1 MSLLFILALLLAWP
15 TFGLSLVA
23 WLLLL
28 FLKGAKQAK
37 ASEQRKVVS
46 EVIEPLFKGRFA
58 DFYDA
63 LDVPYRWDSERT
75 QSQSHQCG
83 RFIMN
88 YLAHNPGEAAIF
100 TRGLK
105 RWATKG
111 SGQLCDPVEAAE
123 FETHYDEKKEI
134 HLTAYR
140 AIEALMSQ
148 NNLPCFQGIDLDAV
162 SQYTSAIES
171 RERLQGSA

>member
-1 MSLLFILALLLAWP
+1 MGLLFILALLLAWP
-15 TFGLSLVA
+15 TLGLSLVA
-23 WLLLL
+23 WFVLV
-28 FLKGAKQAK
+28 FLKAAKRAK
-37 ASEQRKVVS
+37 ASAQREVIA

-63 LDVPYRWDSERT
+63 LDVPYRWDAERT
-75 QSQSHQCG
+75 QSESHQCG
-83 RFIMN
+83 RFIMK
-88 YLAHNPGEAAIF
+88 YLAHNPSEAAIF

-105 RWATKG
+105 RLAAKG
-111 SGQLCDPVEAAE
+111 SGQLCDPVQAAE
-123 FETHYDEKKEI
+123 FETRYDEKREI

-148 NNLPCFQGIDLDAV
+148 NNLPCFQGVDLDAV

>member
-1 MSLLFILALLLAWP
+1 MGLWFILALLLAWP

-23 WLLLL
+23 WFVLL
-28 FLKGAKQAK
+28 FLKGAQQAK
-37 ASEQRKVVS
+37 SSEQRKVVA

-58 DFYDA
+58 DFHDA
-63 LDVPYRWDSERT
+63 LDVPYEWNAERT
-75 QSQSHQCG
+75 QSKSHQCG

-88 YLAHNPGEAAIF
+88 YLANNPSEAAIF

-123 FETHYDEKKEI
+123 FEVRYDEKKEI

-148 NNLPCFQGIDLDAV
+148 NNLPCFQGVDLDAV
-162 SQYTSAIES
+162 SQYISAIES
-171 RERLQGSA
+171 RERLHGNA

>member
-1 MSLLFILALLLAWP
+1 MGLLFILALLLAWP

-23 WLLLL
+23 WFVL
-28 FLKGAKQAK
+28 FALKGFKQAE
-37 ASEQRKVVS
+37 ASEQRKIVA

-63 LDVPYRWDSERT
+63 LDIPYLRNAERT
-75 QSQSHQCG
+75 QSKSHQCG

-88 YLAHNPGEAAIF
+88 YLAHNPSEAAIF

-105 RWATKG
+105 RWAAKG

-123 FETHYDEKKEI
+123 FETRYDEKKEI
-134 HLTAYR
+134 HLVAYR

-148 NNLPCFQGIDLDAV
+148 NNLPCFQGVDLGAV

-171 RERLQGSA
+171 RERLQASA